1 MLRAL
6 ALLITVLPAVALAGE
21 RVQYALIVSNNAPN
35 DPSLQPLRFADDD
48 GASFYELLEPQSEQ
62 AILLSVL
69 DSDTQSR
76 HPGLAAKTRPP
87 TEHELLD
94 SLDRLNARMD
104 QDRKAGKD
112 PVLFFIF
119 TGHGK
124 RGAAGE
130 GSISLLGTDFT
141 RSDLYEK
148 VLAKSRARFVNLIV
162 DACDSYFFVNSRGA
176 LPRADSYAGAV
187 KQFLGERTLE
197 QYPNVGVVLSTASA
211 KESHEWA
218 GISGGIFSHQV
229 RSALTGAADVN
240 GDGRVEYSELRAFIA
255 AANAQVQDP
264 RARPEVFARPP
275 AQDRSLA
282 LVDLTEHSRLGFL
295 SVPPEL
301 TGHLWVEDARG
312 VRFADLHKEGERP
325 TVLALPSGRE
335 FFLRSA
341 NREARFELKSG
352 GPVIDG
358 ALLPWRHVAMA
369 SRGSLDESF
378 RDDLFSIAY
387 GPKFYAGFVAST
399 GEVAV
404 EPAPGPEL
412 P

>member
-187 KQFLGERTLE
+187 KQFLGDWGNFK
-197 QYPNVGVVLSTASA
+197 PKSA
-211 KESHEWA
+211 TS
-218 GISGGIFSHQV
+218 
-229 RSALTGAADVN
+229 
-240 GDGRVEYSELRAFIA
+240 
-255 AANAQVQDP
+255 
-264 RARPEVFARPP
+264 
-275 AQDRSLA
+275 
-282 LVDLTEHSRLGFL
+282 
-295 SVPPEL
+295 
-301 TGHLWVEDARG
+301 
-312 VRFADLHKEGERP
+312 
-325 TVLALPSGRE
+325 
-335 FFLRSA
+335 
-341 NREARFELKSG
+341 
-352 GPVIDG
+352 
-358 ALLPWRHVAMA
+358 
-369 SRGSLDESF
+369 
-378 RDDLFSIAY
+378 
-387 GPKFYAGFVAST
+387 
-399 GEVAV
+399 
-404 EPAPGPEL
+404 
-412 P
+412 